1 MTPSTPASRICSRR
15 GASCSTARSSPSRD
29 TVSSGSITYTGTPP
43 ARRSSRD
50 RSPAV
55 GGESSDALS
64 SISMLASGGKA
75 RKRSSGLSQV
85 ARGGRIRRDDCGRLD
100 EKRYLSSRPTSDPS
114 IARFRY
120 FLQAARVLFQEARRF
135 EPSALPPVAH
145 ARSPFACPTRSS
157 RASRCTAPRPDEIR
171 RARREIC
178 ARVGARASDYGRL
191 QAFVVKKATRFLL
204 QINGALVWEKKGRL
218 QVRSLQYRCTQ
229 KKRKIKIG
237 AESRKKK
244 IRAWSRGRLECHVS
258 SLAFASVRVKS
269 ESREPSR
276 HSTRRRAR
284 CDDS

>member
-1 MTPSTPASRICSRR
+1 
-15 GASCSTARSSPSRD
+15 
-29 TVSSGSITYTGTPP
+29 
-43 ARRSSRD
+43 
-50 RSPAV
+50 
-55 GGESSDALS
+55 
-64 SISMLASGGKA
+64 MLASGGKA

-191 QAFVVKKATRFLL
+191 QAFVVKKRLAFCTDQRSTGL
-204 QINGALVWEKKGRL
+204 EKKMVDYKYVVYSIDALR
-218 QVRSLQYRCTQ
+218 
-229 KKRKIKIG
+229 
-237 AESRKKK
+237 
-244 IRAWSRGRLECHVS
+244 
-258 SLAFASVRVKS
+258 KS
-269 ESREPSR
+269 EK
-276 HSTRRRAR
+276 
-284 CDDS
+284 